1 MNDAFGKFVRQRRE
15 ELARLRGG
23 YSVRKMAAMLDIQPS
38 YISKIERTE
47 VKPPSEETII
57 RLAKVLEVDPD
68 MLLALAG
75 KVSAELR
82 GIIVKRPQLF
92 ANLLRQIKEV
102 PDHAILR
109 VARTIR
115 DGNPGSQSERENKS

>member
-1 MNDAFGKFVRQRRE
+1 MNETFGRFVRRRRE
-15 ELARLRGG
+15 ELARGRGG

-38 YISKIERTE
+38 YISKIEREE

-57 RLAKVLEVDPD
+57 QMAQVLEVDQD
-68 MLLALAG
+68 VLLALAG
-75 KVSAELR
+75 KVSADLR

-92 ANLLRQIKEV
+92 ADLLRQIREA

-109 VARTIR
+109 VVREIR
-115 DGNPGSQSERENKS
+115 DGKW

>member
-1 MNDAFGKFVRQRRE
+1 MYEAFGRFVRRRRE
-15 ELARLRGG
+15 ELARERGG

-38 YISKIERTE
+38 YISKIEREE

-57 RLAKVLEVDPD
+57 RLAQVLEVDQD
-68 MLLALAG
+68 VLLALAG
-75 KVSAELR
+75 KVSADLR

-92 ANLLRQIKEV
+92 ADLLRQIREA

-109 VARTIR
+109 VAREIR
-115 DGNPGSQSERENKS
+115 DGKW